1 MLKSISLKILGI
13 LPLLDYKQAWS
24 ILRNRHGKPI
34 RIDSISVLIRFE
46 SIQYEIWKSRNV
58 TENFDSI
65 SEFIYACFQKNR
77 YYFDIIEI

>member
-1 MLKSISLKILGI
+1 MVLYSQ
-13 LPLLDYKQAWS
+13 QAWS

-34 RIDSISVLIRFE
+34 RIDSISVSIRFE
-46 SIQYEIWKSRNV
+46 SIRYEIWKSRNV

-65 SEFIYACFQKNR
+65 SEFIYTCFQKNR